1 MRPVLKEMLSNLE
14 RLLFAWMQSLMLG
27 IDDERLVNRLS
38 DIQQNKQFSFIYNV
52 YVFCIFL
59 IVTTR
64 RLLVTPVSWMVFEL
78 GIQDGKRVSWKKK

>member
-1 MRPVLKEMLSNLE
+1 
-14 RLLFAWMQSLMLG
+14 MQSLMLG

-78 GIQDGKRVSWKKK
+78 GIQDGKRVS